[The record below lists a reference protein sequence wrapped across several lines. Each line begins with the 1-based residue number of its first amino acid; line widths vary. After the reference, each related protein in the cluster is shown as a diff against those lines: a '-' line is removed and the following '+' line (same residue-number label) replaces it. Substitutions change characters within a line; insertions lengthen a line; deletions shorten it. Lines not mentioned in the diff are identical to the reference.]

1 MIILFRGQIFP
12 VKWKAFWNLNW
23 TQWRMLLV
31 EPRRAPCRKYKLLT
45 SNSERDADSL
55 YANIAVGHYKSNG
68 QRAGK
73 QSPVR
78 DVYILSV
85 CSMVSLQS
93 ITGNVITLRC
103 FSHTFNRVRHALFY
117 AHNAW
122 FTEQPLLADI
132 VPVILFMNKQ

>member
-1 MIILFRGQIFP
+1 MIILLRAQIFP
-12 VKWKAFWNLNW
+12 VKWKASWNLNL
-23 TQWRMLLV
+23 TQWRIRLV
-31 EPRRAPCRKYKLLT
+31 EPPGAPCRKYQLASCCRPMKET
-45 SNSERDADSL
+45 PVL

-78 DVYILSV
+78 DIYIFSV

-103 FSHTFNRVRHALFY
+103 YSHTYNRVRHALFY

-122 FTEQPLLADI
+122 FTCYCNYID
-132 VPVILFMNKQ
+132 V